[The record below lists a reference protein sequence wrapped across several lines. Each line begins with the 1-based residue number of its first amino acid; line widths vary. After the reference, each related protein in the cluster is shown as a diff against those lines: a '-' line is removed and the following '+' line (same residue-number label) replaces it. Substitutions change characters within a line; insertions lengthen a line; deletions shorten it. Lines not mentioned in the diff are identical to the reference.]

1 VSISAKDF
9 KRVEHQGVIVDLE
22 QTATVDENLAVG
34 TVGETVEVSGAGP
47 LIDTATASEGQVI
60 TEEQVQDLPNQGRNP
75 FTVNK
80 LDNNVTPVGD
90 PRFVRYEDQNGTDSQ
105 SVAGAPIG
113 TNGYIVDGI
122 PISTSTG
129 GVTFV
134 PAIEAVSDVKVQ
146 ANTYDSELGR
156 TGGGVFNTSLKSGT
170 TSYHGELFGLTRQN
184 PLAANAWFNDHYG
197 IAKPDYTTYQ
207 YAGAL
212 GGPLPFSKKNRFLN
226 NTFFWATEAGYR
238 QAQPLASTTTQYYVP
253 SPAERTGNFS
263 ADTVGANPVTLYDPT
278 QPFVDG
284 VRTVVLHGNVIPQNL
299 INPIGQYIVN
309 QFAKPTAS
317 GAYNGSTPNYSG
329 SDDFKT
335 RGDEYVGKLDHEF
348 ASWWSASASY
358 VHLAT
363 QEPGGDLF
371 HTFAASDGVLPRY
384 IDATAFNNVF
394 TLNPTT
400 LLTAGYG
407 YSRYYSTTPQYSNGF
422 DQTTGFGG
430 AGFPVGYVDQLQS
443 KTFPTITRYIREI

>member
-1 VSISAKDF
+1 M
-9 KRVEHQGVIVDLE
+9 
-22 QTATVDENLAVG
+22 
-34 TVGETVEVSGAGP
+34 
-47 LIDTATASEGQVI
+47 
-60 TEEQVQDLPNQGRNP
+60 
-75 FTVNK
+75 
-80 LDNNVTPVGD
+80 
-90 PRFVRYEDQNGTDSQ
+90 
-105 SVAGAPIG
+105 
-113 TNGYIVDGI
+113 
-122 PISTSTG
+122 
-129 GVTFV
+129 
-134 PAIEAVSDVKVQ
+134 
-146 ANTYDSELGR
+146 
-156 TGGGVFNTSLKSGT
+156 
-170 TSYHGELFGLTRQN
+170 
-184 PLAANAWFNDHYG
+184 G

-371 HTFAASDGVLPRY
+371 HTFAASDGECCPDISTQRLSITCLHLTPPHCLPPAM
-384 IDATAFNNVF
+384 ATA
-394 TLNPTT
+394 
-400 LLTAGYG
+400 A
-407 YSRYYSTTPQYSNGF
+407 
-422 DQTTGFGG
+422 
-430 AGFPVGYVDQLQS
+430 
-443 KTFPTITRYIREI
+443 ITRRHRNTAMDSTRQLDLAARVFRWATSTNSSRRRFLPLPGTFGRFKPHQALTSVWREL

>member
-1 VSISAKDF
+1 
-9 KRVEHQGVIVDLE
+9 
-22 QTATVDENLAVG
+22 
-34 TVGETVEVSGAGP
+34 
-47 LIDTATASEGQVI
+47 
-60 TEEQVQDLPNQGRNP
+60 
-75 FTVNK
+75 
-80 LDNNVTPVGD
+80 
-90 PRFVRYEDQNGTDSQ
+90 
-105 SVAGAPIG
+105 
-113 TNGYIVDGI
+113 
-122 PISTSTG
+122 
-129 GVTFV
+129 
-134 PAIEAVSDVKVQ
+134 
-146 ANTYDSELGR
+146 
-156 TGGGVFNTSLKSGT
+156 
-170 TSYHGELFGLTRQN
+170 
-184 PLAANAWFNDHYG
+184 
-197 IAKPDYTTYQ
+197 
-207 YAGAL
+207 
-212 GGPLPFSKKNRFLN
+212 
-226 NTFFWATEAGYR
+226 
-238 QAQPLASTTTQYYVP
+238 
-253 SPAERTGNFS
+253 
-263 ADTVGANPVTLYDPT
+263 
-278 QPFVDG
+278 
-284 VRTVVLHGNVIPQNL
+284 VIPQNL